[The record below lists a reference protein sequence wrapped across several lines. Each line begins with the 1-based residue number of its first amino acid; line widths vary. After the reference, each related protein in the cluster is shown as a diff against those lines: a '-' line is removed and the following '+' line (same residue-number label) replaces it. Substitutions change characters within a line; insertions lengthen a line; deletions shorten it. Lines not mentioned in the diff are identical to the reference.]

1 MDSRVIWVS
10 VLSALFLFS
19 VSPGF
24 RARVPRVPRG
34 FRVSVF
40 SVFSVSPVASVFSVA
55 SVASVAPFTG
65 RGRLFADRWPRSRV
79 KTAYGSGR

>member
-55 SVASVAPFTG
+55 PFTG